1 MRISDWSSDVC
12 SSDLSLSAVIGTR
25 PPESELTGEN
35 FDPEAEQTLPEDP
48 TGTADQ
54 AIQDQLGM
62 AVQPLTSAIARSIG
76 VDADTKGLVIAAV
89 GGNSDA
95 GRKGLRRG
103 DIILRAKDRKSPRRN
118 SSH

>member
-48 TGTADQ
+48 TGTADP
-54 AIQDQLGM
+54 AIQDPLGM
-62 AVQPLTSAIARSIG
+62 AVSPLPSAIARPTG
-76 VDADTKGLVIAAV
+76 VDAVTLSTDESRVGKG
-89 GGNSDA
+89 GGCTC
-95 GRKGLRRG
+95 RFRG
-103 DIILRAKDRKSPRRN
+103 SPHPKQTN
-118 SSH
+118 